1 MARRSTLVVCAALLL
16 SACSLP
22 NLVYNRADFFVVR
35 EVGKYLTLTDA
46 QKDALGEAVTDWQ
59 VWHRAHALPQWQT
72 DTQALATDLQ
82 APLEAAEISA
92 WGQRVERH
100 LRVALDEMMVRLVP
114 LIATLSDA
122 QIAEFWASF
131 DEQRAE
137 RRDDAPSDVDAL
149 AQQGIKS
156 MRRWVGRPNDEQVT
170 MIVDWADAQAGRWQP
185 SEIERAA
192 REDARRRAEIDALL
206 AARTAPDALDRWR
219 ASLAEDDPPDRRA
232 PEANAARVSLLAA
245 LSASLNARQRDHLVA
260 ELEGYADLFG
270 KMAAG
275 G

>member
-1 MARRSTLVVCAALLL
+1 MLVVCAALLL

-46 QKDALGEAVTDWQ
+46 QKNALGAAVTDWQ
-59 VWHRAHALPQWQT
+59 VWHRAHALPHWQS
-72 DTQALATDLQ
+72 DTRALAADLQ
-82 APLEAAEISA
+82 APLEAAEITA
-92 WGQRVERH
+92 WGQRAERH
-100 LRVALDEMMVRLVP
+100 LRFALDEMMVRLVP

-122 QIAEFWASF
+122 QIAEFWTRF
-131 DEQRAE
+131 DERRAE

-149 AQQGIKS
+149 ARQGTKS
-156 MRRWVGRPNDEQVT
+156 MRRWVGRPNDEQVAL
-170 MIVDWADAQAGRWQP
+170 IVDWADAQAGRWQP

-219 ASLAEDDPPDRRA
+219 AYLAEDDPPDRRA
-232 PEANAARVSLLAA
+232 READAARVSLLAA